1 MREESERGQ
10 SIFTDQLEKIVSQR
24 PCHFAWQCMGCGK
37 GSLRHMGRY
46 GIVVRRASDDSEH
59 IISLCSTAKFLV
71 ESLGFH
77 EYAAMIRDIDERLV

>member
-1 MREESERGQ
+1 
-10 SIFTDQLEKIVSQR
+10 
-24 PCHFAWQCMGCGK
+24 
-37 GSLRHMGRY
+37 MGRY

-71 ESLGFH
+71 ESMGFH